1 MALVNVN
8 EAKAQIIEDKI
19 PENHMPMMRATGCGL
34 QAETLNLACD
44 RHTKMLDELPTVDAI
59 PIEWFKKQID
69 WHSETLTYGAE
80 VYQWVLNRWYEDKEI
95 WEKEN
100 ETNRCR

>member
-1 MALVNVN
+1 MRLIDAEQFRDDLYRQFEMIKVDDFQVLAVVDVDDVLDNTT
-8 EAKAQIIEDKI
+8 EIE
-19 PENHMPMMRATGCGL
+19 
-34 QAETLNLACD
+34 
-44 RHTKMLDELPTVDAI
+44 AI

-80 VYQWVLNRWYEDKEI
+80 VYQWVLNRWCEDKEK

-100 ETNRCR
+100 ENR